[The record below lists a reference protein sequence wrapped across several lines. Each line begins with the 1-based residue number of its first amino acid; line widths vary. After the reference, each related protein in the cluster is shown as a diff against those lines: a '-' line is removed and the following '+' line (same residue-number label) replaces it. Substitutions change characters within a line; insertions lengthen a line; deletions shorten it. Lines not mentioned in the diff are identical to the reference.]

1 MSKRNWWI
9 FGKKR
14 QALIVKKMCHLALTC
29 LLKVLLRQRHRI
41 LVFISCLR
49 PIFLSC
55 KIERTRK
62 FVQTFSLRI
71 KERFMLCPLR
81 TSGYVNRKHSKLKYY
96 THVYFIQRTFTQR
109 LQKPLVLFLHLFK
122 LINSVIWAQFALAKT

>member
-1 MSKRNWWI
+1 MIKGCTQLN
-9 FGKKR
+9 
-14 QALIVKKMCHLALTC
+14 VKKKLMNLWQETPSIDCEENVSPCFNLFI
-29 LLKVLLRQRHRI
+29 KVLLRQRHRI

-122 LINSVIWAQFALAKT
+122 LINSVI